1 MGVYVVYSFSLV
13 AFSIL
18 SLSLIFVSLI
28 SLCLHVFLLGF
39 ILHGTLCTSWT
50 WLTISFPM
58 FGKFSALTSSDIFSD
73 PFSSLPG
80 TPIMWMLVRLML
92 SQRSLRLSYFYSFCF
107 LYSVL
112 WWWFPPFCPPGHL
125 SVLLPKLLC
134 YLFLLVCC
142 SLFSW
147 DPGSSSLSLFWI
159 LFLEGC
165 LSPLHMVI
173 FLGSNLVPLSGTKP
187 SAFSSWLIFH
197 DVV

>member
-1 MGVYVVYSFSLV
+1 MSWCVPPWGYPAWDSLCFLDLVDYFLSHVREVYPIISSNIFLGPFSL
-13 AFSIL
+13 S
-18 SLSLIFVSLI
+18 
-28 SLCLHVFLLGF
+28 
-39 ILHGTLCTSWT
+39 
-50 WLTISFPM
+50 
-58 FGKFSALTSSDIFSD
+58 
-73 PFSSLPG
+73 
-80 TPIMWMLVRLML
+80 TPSGPPITWMLVHLML

-165 LSPLHMVI
+165 LSPLHLVV
-173 FLGSNLVPLSGTKP
+173 FLGCYLSLRCDIT
-187 SAFSSWLIFH
+187 FCFFILIKFL
-197 DVV
+197 

>member
-1 MGVYVVYSFSLV
+1 MSVCWKTGLVVLTSLNFCLSGKLLIFPSNLKESLAGWSLFGCRFFPFITLNVSHHSLLICRVSLEKSADSLMGVYVVYSFSLV

-80 TPIMWMLVRLML
+80 TPIM
-92 SQRSLRLSYFYSFCF
+92 
-107 LYSVL
+107 
-112 WWWFPPFCPPGHL
+112 
-125 SVLLPKLLC
+125 
-134 YLFLLVCC
+134 
-142 SLFSW
+142 
-147 DPGSSSLSLFWI
+147 
-159 LFLEGC
+159 
-165 LSPLHMVI
+165 
-173 FLGSNLVPLSGTKP
+173 
-187 SAFSSWLIFH
+187 
-197 DVV
+197 